1 MKHKLITI
9 LVLILSSIQ
18 VWAQNDL
25 KARIQFEEAEEAFAA
40 GDYQTAATK
49 ALETERLLGKWS
61 HKISYI
67 IIISLNKTMPF
78 EPDKEILKTL
88 RSQVNQYMK
97 FAGSNKSIVPIE
109 KFKDAYAVEEIIK
122 HQEQRIKDKS
132 DPDFLK
138 GLELF
143 EKNGPDKGMS
153 HFQKTADKGNAAA
166 LCMLGNIYYDK
177 GEYEK
182 AMVSYQHA
190 ANKGNVYAMYCVGA
204 LYNYGHGV
212 VQDYSEA
219 FKWSK
224 KAADLGC
231 TSAMSY
237 LGSMYYRG
245 QGVTKNLSESLLWY
259 ERAALKDDP
268 MAISTVGAFYYSGTG
283 VTKDEKKAEALLKK
297 GARKN
302 DKSAM
307 RLLGD
312 ISYNRD
318 DYKNAV
324 TWYEMAA
331 EKDDIQAM
339 LSLAKLYKESK
350 ISNPDEMI
358 KWYTKAAEKGD
369 SYAMGMLH
377 YILRYGEYGVKK
389 DKKLAKEWEAKEK
402 EAKANGKK

>member
-1 MKHKLITI
+1 MKQKLITI

-67 IIISLNKTMPF
+67 IIVSLNKTMPF

-97 FAGSNKSIVPIE
+97 FAGSNKGIVPIE
-109 KFKDAYAVEEIIK
+109 KFKDAYAIEEIIK
-122 HQEQRIKDKS
+122 HQEQRIKDKN

-138 GLELF
+138 GNEF
-143 EKNGPDKGMS
+143 HKADSNDKGMA
-153 HFQKTADKGNAAA
+153 HFQKAADKGNAAA
-166 LCMLGNIYYDK
+166 LCMLGNIYYGK
-177 GEYEK
+177 GENEK
-182 AMVSYQHA
+182 AMEYYQQA
-190 ANKGNVYAMYCVGA
+190 AKKGNVPAMHYIGI
-204 LYNYGHGV
+204 LYHNGLGV
-212 VQDYSEA
+212 SQDYSEA
-219 FKWSK
+219 MKWYK

-231 TSAMSY
+231 TDAMSSV
-237 LGSMYYRG
+237 GSLYYKG
-245 QGVTKNLSESLLWY
+245 QGVEKNFKESFLWY
-259 ERAALKDDP
+259 EKAALKDLDF
-268 MAISTVGAFYYSGTG
+268 AITALGGMYYLGEG
-283 VTKDEKKAEALLKK
+283 VAKDEKKAEALLKN
-297 GARKN
+297 GARRGNKW
-302 DKSAM
+302 AM
-307 RLLGD
+307 RILG
-312 ISYNRD
+312 SMYYNRE

-350 ISNPDEMI
+350 ISNPEEML